1 MRELKSAGNMFCA
14 VLLTLT
20 AVTGITACLDS
31 SSSDPAAGS
40 GGGALTISSNS
51 LLVGLVGQPYADTVG
66 GSGGTTP
73 YVWSVSPALP
83 PNLQLNQSTGT
94 ISGTPTG
101 TSEGDHTFTLKDSS
115 PLAVQVQKILHL
127 SVVPPPPVLTILTTT
142 LPSGTINQ
150 RYSEPL
156 QAAGGTGSMTWS
168 LIAGSLP
175 QNFSLNPS
183 TGVISGTPTGT
194 TASTSNF
201 TIQVADTGGQ
211 LDAQALSIR
220 INLPPA
226 PTITTTS
233 LPGGTVGIPYSQPV
247 QATGGTGALT
257 WSISGGT
264 LPPPL
269 TIDPATGEISGT
281 PGASGTFNFTVQVTD
296 SFPLSDTQALS
307 ITIAA
312 APVPPNITTTSLPG
326 GTVGTPYSSKCRLQA
341 GLVRV
346 PGRLAREIYRHPCPS
361 IQAQG

>member
-40 GGGALTISSNS
+40 AGGALTITSNS

-115 PLAVQVQKILHL
+115 TLAVQVQKTLHL

-142 LPSGTINQ
+142 LPSGTIN
-150 RYSEPL
+150 RPYSEPL
-156 QAAGGTGSMTWS
+156 QAAGGSGTFTWS

-175 QNFSLNPS
+175 PNFSLDPS
-183 TGVISGTPTGT
+183 TGVISGRPTGT

-211 LDAQALSIR
+211 LDVQALSIK

-233 LPGGTVGIPYSQPV
+233 LPGGTVGSRLQ
-247 QATGGTGALT
+247 
-257 WSISGGT
+257 S
-264 LPPPL
+264 
-269 TIDPATGEISGT
+269 
-281 PGASGTFNFTVQVTD
+281 
-296 SFPLSDTQALS
+296 
-307 ITIAA
+307 AA
-312 APVPPNITTTSLPG
+312 ASHRGNRCTH
-326 GTVGTPYSSKCRLQA
+326 
-341 GLVRV
+341 LVD
-346 PGRLAREIYRHPCPS
+346 S
-361 IQAQG
+361 